1 MSGFTVTKVNYA
13 ALEGAISKFNTCKAE
28 LADAYQKM
36 ATEAMSLGNT
46 WKSPASQ
53 TFMSRMSELVANIRT
68 SDGTVEQAVQGLQ
81 VALDTFREAEAT
93 ASSLL
98 SSMEDVS
105 PFGG

>member
-1 MSGFTVTKVNYA
+1 
-13 ALEGAISKFNTCKAE
+13 
-28 LADAYQKM
+28 
-36 ATEAMSLGNT
+36 
-46 WKSPASQ
+46 
-53 TFMSRMSELVANIRT
+53 MSRMSELVANIRT